1 MTPRRLLAVGQAL
14 NASGYGRV
22 MESLLPRLC
31 GALDVV
37 LFAPGRHGP
46 AQRRDGVEIR
56 GSTIAGDPFGRVGLP
71 PLLAELD
78 PDVVLV
84 QADAALFPMYADVLG
99 PYAGVTVAYCPVDW
113 PEVPPSIAD
122 ALNAFDSVVAYTE
135 FGRDA
140 LARAGVRASDVIPH
154 GVDTTRFAPAG
165 ERAGDRFVVLN
176 ANRNLHRKR
185 IDLTIEGFALFAR
198 NRPRAR
204 LHLHMGPQD
213 QGCDV
218 RALVAQLGIEDRVA
232 LTPSNGRRPHV
243 TDEELA
249 AIYNAAHVGINT
261 CAAEGFGL
269 VAFEHAATGA
279 PQIVPDH
286 SACGELWRDHGL
298 LLPADPAPRDV
309 AAALARLHDD
319 PALGADLGRRA
330 LDHARDP
337 RFSWDAIAARWA
349 ALLEAHWTDV
359 GVRLTPADLA
369 VRPRSGLGSAER
381 R

>member
-1 MTPRRLLAVGQAL
+1 MTPPRLLAVGQAL

-22 MESLLPRLC
+22 MESLLPRLSR
-31 GALDVV
+31 ALDVV
-37 LFAPGRHGP
+37 LFAPGHHGP
-46 AQRRDGVEIR
+46 AQRRDGIEVR
-56 GSTIAGDPFGRVGLP
+56 GGTVPGDPFGRVELP
-71 PLLAELD
+71 RVIAEVE

-99 PYAGVTVAYCPVDW
+99 PYGGATVAYCPVDW
-113 PEVPPSIAD
+113 PEIPPDVAA
-122 ALNAFDSVVAYTE
+122 ALNAFDRVVAYTE
-135 FGRDA
+135 FGRDT
-140 LARAGVRASDVIPH
+140 LARAGDVIPH

-165 ERAGDRFVVLN
+165 ERAGDGFVVLN

-198 NRPRAR
+198 DRPGAR

-218 RALVAQLGIEDRVA
+218 PALVAELGVEDRVA

-243 TDEELA
+243 TDDELA

-298 LLPADPAPRDV
+298 LLPAEPTPGDV

-319 PALGADLGRRA
+319 PALRADLGRRA
-330 LDHARDP
+330 LAHARDP
-337 RFSWDAIAARWA
+337 RFSWDAIAVRWA
-349 ALLEAHWTDV
+349 ALLEGHWTDV
-359 GVRLTPADLA
+359 GVRLTPVDLA